1 MNDMAGAAALFRP
14 RELLVLTPD
23 GKTRRLALDK
33 DSFTLGRANTNE
45 LCYPEDSG
53 LSRQHL
59 AIERDSHGVWTVR
72 DLNSKNGT
80 FVNGARVIEPYL
92 LGPNDRVTA
101 GHLTLEFAE
110 KTSPPDN
117 TVVFVEG
124 AAATV
129 AATTVGVSLAGVQEI
144 QGGAQMRALLRAGRE
159 LAGNLPLTELCNLIM
174 NLSIEAVGAARGV
187 LMTLEGEDLV
197 VRAAR
202 GEGFRISSTVRDR
215 VIREKASLLVR
226 DARLDEAF
234 AERMS
239 IVQQQIRSMLA
250 VPLQTDD
257 RVIGLIYLDSPHF
270 VHEFTKDDLNL
281 LTVMANVA
289 AIRIEH
295 TRLAEVEQ
303 AERMHAKE
311 LEQAAEIQRRLL
323 PTRAPELADID
334 LAGYNAPCRTVGGDY
349 YDFIPYPDGR
359 VALLVGDVA
368 GKGMPAALLMSS
380 LQARVQVLF
389 DEPEDLAKRVT
400 RLNRIIT
407 SNCPANRFISFF
419 IAVLDPKTGELTYVN
434 AGHNPPLLVRERG
447 SVETLQ
453 STGLILGIL
462 PAAQYEQ
469 KTCHLEPGD
478 LVVLFSDGV
487 TEASRADVDEEFGE
501 ERLANAL
508 TELRHERSQSI
519 IESVNRKLQEFTGG
533 GVPADDITLVVAK
546 RSTDSSSVT
555 TDQIQR

>member
-1 MNDMAGAAALFRP
+1 MAGVAPTFRP
-14 RELLVLTPD
+14 RELLIYTPD
-23 GKTRRLALDK
+23 GKTRTLALDR
-33 DSFTLGRANTNE
+33 DRFTVGRSSASE
-45 LCYPEDSG
+45 LCYPEDAG

-59 AIERDSHGVWTVR
+59 ALEKVGETWTVR

-80 FVNGARVIEPYL
+80 FVNGNRITEPYS
-92 LGPNDRVTA
+92 LGPEDRVTA
-101 GHLTLEFAE
+101 GHLTISFAE
-110 KTSPPDN
+110 KVSPPVTN

-124 AAATV
+124 ASTTSPS
-129 AATTVGVSLAGVQEI
+129 TTVVASLQGVLSQEKEI
-144 QGGAQMRALLRAGRE
+144 EGGMQMRALIRVGRE
-159 LAGNLPLTELCNLIM
+159 LSGNLPLSDLFNLIM

-187 LMTLEGEDLV
+187 LMTLEGDELV

-202 GEGFRISSTVRDR
+202 GEGFRISSAVRDR
-215 VIREKASLLVR
+215 VIKEKASLLVR

-234 AERMS
+234 AGRMS

-250 VPLQTDD
+250 APLQTDD

-311 LEQAAEIQRRLL
+311 LEQAAEIQRKLL
-323 PTRAPELADID
+323 PVNAPSVPGVD

-349 YDFIPYPDGR
+349 FDFLPYPDGR

-389 DEPEDLAKRVT
+389 DEPADLAALVT
-400 RLNRIIT
+400 RLNRIIN

-419 IAVLDPKTGELTYVN
+419 IGVLDPKTGQLNYVN
-434 AGHNPPLLVRERG
+434 AGHNPPLLARRDG
-447 SVETLQ
+447 TVEKLDC
-453 STGLILGIL
+453 TGLILGIM
-462 PAAQYEQ
+462 PSARYEQ
-469 KTCHLEPGD
+469 QTVTLQPGD
-478 LVVLFSDGV
+478 IVVLFSDGV
-487 TEASRADVDEEFGE
+487 TEASRPDVDEEFGE
-501 ERLANAL
+501 ERLAQAVFK
-508 TELRHERSQSI
+508 LRDLPAKSI
-519 IESVNRKLQEFTGG
+519 IEAINQQVQEFTVGSP
-533 GVPADDITLVVAK
+533 PADDITLVIAK
-546 RSTDSSSVT
+546 RLVS
-555 TDQIQR
+555 

>member
-1 MNDMAGAAALFRP
+1 MAGVAPTFRP
-14 RELLVLTPD
+14 RELLIYTPD
-23 GKTRRLALDK
+23 GKTRTLALDR
-33 DSFTLGRANTNE
+33 DRFTVGRSSASE
-45 LCYPEDSG
+45 LCYPEDAG

-59 AIERDSHGVWTVR
+59 ALEKVGETWTVR
-72 DLNSKNGT
+72 DMNSKNGT
-80 FVNGARVIEPYL
+80 FVNGNRITEPYS
-92 LGPNDRVTA
+92 LGPDDRVTA
-101 GHLTLEFAE
+101 GHLTISFAE
-110 KTSPPDN
+110 KVSPPVTN

-124 AAATV
+124 ASTTSPS
-129 AATTVGVSLAGVQEI
+129 TTVVASLQGVLSQEKEI
-144 QGGAQMRALLRAGRE
+144 EGGMQMRALIRVGRE
-159 LAGNLPLTELCNLIM
+159 LSGNLPLSDLFNLIM

-187 LMTLEGEDLV
+187 LMTLEGDELV

-202 GEGFRISSTVRDR
+202 GEGFRISSAVRDR
-215 VIREKASLLVR
+215 VIKEKASLLVR

-234 AERMS
+234 AGRMS

-250 VPLQTDD
+250 APLQTDD

-311 LEQAAEIQRRLL
+311 LEQAAEIQRKLL
-323 PTRAPELADID
+323 PVNAPSVPGVD

-349 YDFIPYPDGR
+349 FDFLPYPDGR

-389 DEPEDLAKRVT
+389 DEPADLAALVT
-400 RLNRIIT
+400 RLNRIIN

-419 IAVLDPKTGELTYVN
+419 IGVLDPKTGQLNYVN
-434 AGHNPPLLVRERG
+434 AGHNPPLLARRDG
-447 SVETLQ
+447 TVEKLDC
-453 STGLILGIL
+453 TGLILGIM
-462 PAAQYEQ
+462 PSARYEQ
-469 KTCHLEPGD
+469 QTVTLQPGD
-478 LVVLFSDGV
+478 IVVLFSDGV
-487 TEASRADVDEEFGE
+487 TEASRPDVDEEFGE
-501 ERLANAL
+501 ERLAQAVFK
-508 TELRHERSQSI
+508 LRDLPAKSI
-519 IESVNRKLQEFTGG
+519 IEAINQQVQEFTVGSP
-533 GVPADDITLVVAK
+533 PADDITLVIAK
-546 RSTDSSSVT
+546 RLVS
-555 TDQIQR
+555 